1 MSWSPEGDL
10 KFGVF
15 SKNGKQLNYV
25 GMGSTHTP
33 DTLRAI
39 LSGVLN
45 SLAKITSR
53 KTYFR
58 YERVDNVYPDHVS
71 VLHKSGL
78 ATPIFLTM
86 GKLWKGQDE
95 NWILIMKNNLKST
108 KKNRNVYFCVS

>member
-58 YERVDNVYPDHVS
+58 SERVDNVYPDYTNN
-71 VLHKSGL
+71 LHKTGL
-78 ATPIFLTM
+78 APPIVPTM
-86 GKLWKGQDE
+86 GELRKGQDE
-95 NWILIMKNNLKST
+95 IMDIENEK
-108 KKNRNVYFCVS
+108 